1 MPTTATVK
9 IHQGTGK
16 LTEKPLCF
24 SCTHSHIYN
33 DTIRCMYYGENFSVN
48 EKVYTCNQY
57 YSRDLPTLSSMTEI
71 AWELKTTGGRKIG
84 FYPPK
89 KRPDYSPED

>member
-1 MPTTATVK
+1 MSIEVK

-16 LTEKPLCF
+16 LTDQALCL
-24 SCTHSHIYN
+24 SCSHSIIRN
-33 DTIRCMYYGENFSVN
+33 ETIHCMYYGEDMLIK
-48 EKVYTCNQY
+48 EKVYKCNKY
-57 YSRDLPTLSSMTEI
+57 YNVSLPSRQDMEAI

-89 KRPDYSPED
+89 KRPDYGPLED